1 MELLRRSA
9 PLARPVKVLQ
19 FGEGNF
25 IRAFLDWL
33 VERMNRVSGF
43 DGAVQIVKP
52 RGGIEACRRVND
64 QDGLYHIVQRG
75 VLDGKPVESI
85 ELVECVRGCLDP
97 VAEWESV
104 LATARLPELR
114 FVFSNTTEAGIEYRA
129 GEDTFPSKVARL
141 LAARC
146 EAGLPGLVF
155 LPCELIEA
163 NGDRLRECVLKY
175 LSGEPSVAE
184 YVERECVFC
193 NTLVDRIVS
202 GFPQKDCGRYF
213 RQLGAEDR
221 LLVCGEPF
229 FFLAIQGPE
238 WLSKELPFEKTGLD
252 VRLVKDLAPYRTRKV
267 RFLNGAHTSSVLG
280 AHLAG
285 LTYVDEM
292 VRDERF
298 GAFLRRVL
306 FEEVMPTVCLPEDE
320 KKSYAQAVLE
330 RFANPF
336 AEHRLLSIAL
346 NSVSKW
352 RVRVLPTL
360 LDYTALF
367 GKLPP
372 CLTKSMSYLIDFYR
386 TCPFQDTPQVTAF
399 FERRP
404 GTAEILGNTEFWG
417 MDLNGIPGF
426 TQAVAEGLEHS

>member
-52 RGGIEACRRVND
+52 RCGIEACRRVND

-85 ELVECVRGCLDP
+85 ELVECVKGCLDP

-238 WLSKELPFEKTGLD
+238 WLES
-252 VRLVKDLAPYRTRKV
+252 
-267 RFLNGAHTSSVLG
+267 
-280 AHLAG
+280 
-285 LTYVDEM
+285 
-292 VRDERF
+292 
-298 GAFLRRVL
+298 
-306 FEEVMPTVCLPEDE
+306 
-320 KKSYAQAVLE
+320 AV
-330 RFANPF
+330 
-336 AEHRLLSIAL
+336 
-346 NSVSKW
+346 
-352 RVRVLPTL
+352 
-360 LDYTALF
+360 
-367 GKLPP
+367 
-372 CLTKSMSYLIDFYR
+372 
-386 TCPFQDTPQVTAF
+386 
-399 FERRP
+399 
-404 GTAEILGNTEFWG
+404 
-417 MDLNGIPGF
+417 
-426 TQAVAEGLEHS
+426 